1 MTSRWI
7 AAVLCSSAIFATG
20 AFAQITPRAGGQ
32 TAVFDPQQLPA
43 LTGQVQQFTL
53 TPRGDIDGMIL
64 ADDTE
69 VKTPPHR
76 STQIAYAVR
85 PGDTVTIHGL
95 RAAAL
100 PLIQAV
106 SITDQATGRTVI
118 DNGPPPLRLAEIQ
131 GR

>member
-7 AAVLCSSAIFATG
+7 VAVLCGSAIFATG
-20 AFAQITPRAGGQ
+20 AFAQITPPAGGQ

-64 ADDTE
+64 ADGTE
-69 VKTPPHR
+69 VKTSTR
-76 STQIAYAVR
+76 LSTQIAYSVR
-85 PGDTVTIHGL
+85 PGDMVTVHGL

-106 SITDQATGRTVI
+106 STTD
-118 DNGPPPLRLAEIQ
+118 
-131 GR
+131 